1 MKSMKYSMPLF
12 MMLSGCTTT
21 TSMVSPSAPLT
32 TENVVEPSPTVDT
45 SETTV
50 NDQAS
55 VIIYFSNT
63 GNTES
68 VALVLQQITDSDL
81 IEIQALQP
89 YTNEDLD
96 YTNDDCRAN
105 REQNDESA
113 RPQIANTIDL
123 DGYTTIYLGFPIWW
137 GSAPRIIQTLLET
150 YDFSGKTI
158 APFCT
163 SGSSGISQAVR
174 MIEREVTEAIV
185 TEGTRIDPDNATTE
199 LIQWLETIGL
209 DG

>member
-1 MKSMKYSMPLF
+1 MPLF

-50 NDQAS
+50 NAQAG

-81 IEIQALQP
+81 VEIQPLQP

-137 GSAPRIIQTLLET
+137 GNAPRIIQTLLET

-174 MIEREVTEAIV
+174 MIETEVTEAIV
-185 TEGTRIDPDNATTE
+185 TEGTRIDPDNAITE
-199 LIQWLETIGL
+199 LTQWLETIGL

>member
-174 MIEREVTEAIV
+174 MIETEVTEAIV
-185 TEGTRIDPDNATTE
+185 TEGTRIDPDNAITE
-199 LIQWLETIGL
+199 LTQWLETIGL

>member
-21 TSMVSPSAPLT
+21 TSMVSPPAPLT
-32 TENVVEPSPTVDT
+32 TGNVVEPLPTVDT

-81 IEIQALQP
+81 VEIQPLQP

-174 MIEREVTEAIV
+174 MIETEVTEAIV
-185 TEGTRIDPDNATTE
+185 TEGTRIDPDNAITE
-199 LIQWLETIGL
+199 LTQWLETIGL

>member
-21 TSMVSPSAPLT
+21 TSMVSPSAPLS

-68 VALVLQQITDSDL
+68 VALILQQITESDL
-81 IEIQALQP
+81 VEIQPLQP

-113 RPQIANTIDL
+113 RPQIANIIDL

-174 MIEREVTEAIV
+174 MIEREATDAIV
-185 TEGTRIDPDNATTE
+185 TEGTRIDPDDATTE
-199 LIQWLETIGL
+199 LIQWLETIRL